1 MLVCWQ
7 VIQKNLINKSS
18 HFASSPSSD
27 SKIIIIDDLVNDQC
41 DSLFFYFLI
50 HIRGNKKS
58 HLSKKK
64 KTCTASIYGQRF
76 KR

>member
-1 MLVCWQ
+1 MLVRWQ

-27 SKIIIIDDLVNDQC
+27 LIIDDLINDQC

-64 KTCTASIYGQRF
+64 NLHGLNLWPKV
-76 KR
+76 

>member
-27 SKIIIIDDLVNDQC
+27 SKIIIIDDLLNDQC

-50 HIRGNKKS
+50 HIRGNKKNL
-58 HLSKKK
+58 HGLNLWLKV
-64 KTCTASIYGQRF
+64 
-76 KR
+76 